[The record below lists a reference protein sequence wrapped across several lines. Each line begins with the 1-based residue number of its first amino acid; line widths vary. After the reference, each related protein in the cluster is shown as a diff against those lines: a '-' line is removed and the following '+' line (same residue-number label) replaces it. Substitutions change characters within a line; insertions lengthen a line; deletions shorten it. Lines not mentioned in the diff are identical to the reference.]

1 MTAGHGSR
9 KRSAVGPQSQ
19 SNRPITA
26 KVPVIGRR
34 NYQENNKE
42 EQENDGLRPETVP
55 FTNLGPLGE
64 TEPIDENDK
73 IKQEITRE
81 VSGESDK
88 EIEARIGNEEAK
100 EESEGESRQPENKF
114 NEPEKQMENLTDD
127 ASEKPE
133 KEHHSDHSNKINV
146 ETDPKHTTPSPTAGC
161 PARRCRRSALRWGA
175 PPSGAL
181 FTLWAALMAAPTS
194 SVLRGWT
201 LAQTGEPAG
210 KGPLRRGACLPCLAC
225 LPCQPCLRPEP
236 ADPPQTFPHPVI
248 NPPPRPPPQPTPGG
262 RCCPAAWCH
271 SAAGTL
277 CRRRATRCT

>member
-146 ETDPKHTTPSPTAGC
+146 ETDPKQNSHSNEDKSSEKVDNNQNNEDQENTPPNNGECTPNAAEGDNPLEKIDERKEYKSKVEVHSPHEHHE
-161 PARRCRRSALRWGA
+161 SDEQEQQIDN
-175 PPSGAL
+175 S
-181 FTLWAALMAAPTS
+181 
-194 SVLRGWT
+194 
-201 LAQTGEPAG
+201 
-210 KGPLRRGACLPCLAC
+210 
-225 LPCQPCLRPEP
+225 
-236 ADPPQTFPHPVI
+236 
-248 NPPPRPPPQPTPGG
+248 N
-262 RCCPAAWCH
+262 
-271 SAAGTL
+271 
-277 CRRRATRCT
+277 